1 MVITS
6 GNGTS
11 PIRPYL
17 NFQHSVM
24 KTSFKTLTIFSLIL
38 LSATA
43 AFGKRDKRLKENTEN
58 AMEILED
65 ADSKLDDWFDDA
77 YGYAIFP
84 SVYKGGMGIG
94 GARGKGEVYEKGK
107 FIGEARLTQAS
118 IGFQLGF
125 QGYIEIIFFEKKANL
140 QNFKQNNFALSA
152 QASAVAAAEGAAAN
166 AKYEHGVVIFT
177 VAKGGLMY
185 KASVGG
191 QKFEFIP
198 KD

>member
-1 MVITS
+1 MKHTLK
-6 GNGTS
+6 T
-11 PIRPYL
+11 Y
-17 NFQHSVM
+17 SV
-24 KTSFKTLTIFSLIL
+24 FALIL
-38 LSATA
+38 VTA
-43 AFGKRDKRLKENTEN
+43 STAFAKRDKALQENTEN

-65 ADSKLDDWFDDA
+65 ADSKLEDWFDDA

-125 QGYIEIIFFEKKANL
+125 QGYVEIIFFEKKANL
-140 QNFKQNNFALSA
+140 QNFKKSNFALSA

-166 AKYEHGVVIFT
+166 AKYEHGVAIFT

-185 KASVGG
+185 EASVGG

>member
-1 MVITS
+1 
-6 GNGTS
+6 
-11 PIRPYL
+11 
-17 NFQHSVM
+17 M
-24 KTSFKTLTIFSLIL
+24 KQSFKTLTIFSLIL
-38 LSATA
+38 LTVTT
-43 AFGKRDKRLKENTEN
+43 AFGKRDKALKENTEN

-65 ADSKLDDWFDDA
+65 ADSKLEEWFDEA
-77 YGYAIFP
+77 YGYALFP
-84 SVYKGGMGIG
+84 SVYKGGIGFG

-140 QNFKQNNFALSA
+140 QNFKKSKFELSA

-166 AKYEHGVVIFT
+166 AKYEHGVAIFT

-185 KASVGG
+185 EASVGG

-198 KD
+198 ED

>member
-1 MVITS
+1 
-6 GNGTS
+6 
-11 PIRPYL
+11 
-17 NFQHSVM
+17 M
-24 KTSFKTLTIFSLIL
+24 KQTLKTLTIFGLIL
-38 LSATA
+38 LTATA
-43 AFGKRDKRLKENTEN
+43 AFAKRDKALKENTEN

-65 ADSKLDDWFDDA
+65 ADSKLEEWFDDA

-84 SVYKGGMGIG
+84 SVYKGGIGFG

-107 FIGEARLTQAS
+107 FIGEARLTQGS
-118 IGFQLGF
+118 FGLQLGF
-125 QGYIEIIFFEKKANL
+125 QAYIEIIFFEKKSNL
-140 QNFKQNNFALSA
+140 LNFKKSKFELSA

-185 KASVGG
+185 EASVGG

-198 KD
+198 ED

>member
-1 MVITS
+1 MHQTLKILSIFAFILFTATS
-6 GNGTS
+6 
-11 PIRPYL
+11 
-17 NFQHSVM
+17 
-24 KTSFKTLTIFSLIL
+24 
-38 LSATA
+38 
-43 AFGKRDKRLKENTEN
+43 AFAKRDKALQENTEN
-58 AMEILED
+58 ALEILED
-65 ADSKLDDWFDDA
+65 ADSRLEEWFEDS

-84 SVYKGGMGIG
+84 SVGKVGIGFG

-118 IGFQLGF
+118 FGLQLGA
-125 QGYIEIIFFEKKANL
+125 QVYIEIIFFERKANL
-140 QNFKQNNFALSA
+140 QNFKKSNFALSA

-166 AKYEHGVVIFT
+166 AKYEHGVAIFT

-185 KASVGG
+185 EASVGG